1 MATKE
6 ELVDKVHDS
15 LMLHVGTLTRDELLQ
30 LVSGLATN
38 YAYTLTAKQLRNW
51 KAKLDAKNGANNGV
65 AKD

>member
-1 MATKE
+1 MRHA
-6 ELVDKVHDS
+6 D
-15 LMLHVGTLTRDELLQ
+15 TLTRDELLK

-38 YAYTLTAKQLRNW
+38 YAYKLTTKGLRNW